1 MSEEK
6 KSEETIEHEET
17 TVTPSLEKIL
27 KIPNQINI
35 TEAKGL
41 GGALSQIKLFDE
53 NLKRTLEVID
63 IASFSSSIESLK
75 KYEELT
81 NVTMKVMDNSI
92 KFNFVDSTVTDYLDE
107 LQNVYYDLNQE
118 IADVPNVSIL
128 SQKALLNDIATKMEG
143 TIRAQNAYIESL
155 EKVLTHREAEI
166 RQLRAAIEEKKK
178 KDTSII

>member
-6 KSEETIEHEET
+6 KSEETREPEET
-17 TVTPSLEKIL
+17 TVTPSLEKKL

-35 TEAKGL
+35 NETKSL

-53 NLKRTLEVID
+53 NLKKTLEVID

-81 NVTMKVMDNSI
+81 SVTMKVIDDSV
-92 KFNFVDSTVTDYLDE
+92 KFNFVDSNVTDYLNE
-107 LQNVYYDLNQE
+107 LQNMYYDLNQE

-128 SQKALLNDIATKMEG
+128 SQKALLNDIATKMEE

-155 EKVLTHREAEI
+155 EKVLTYRESEI